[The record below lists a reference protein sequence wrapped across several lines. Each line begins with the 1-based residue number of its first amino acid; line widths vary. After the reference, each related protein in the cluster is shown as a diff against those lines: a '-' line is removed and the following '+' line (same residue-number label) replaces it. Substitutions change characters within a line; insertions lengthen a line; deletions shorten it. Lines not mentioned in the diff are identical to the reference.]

1 MSILTNQAILIFKK
15 ISKLPFSNKRTTS
28 QSSELHRKQHHN
40 HQNFIE
46 NNITVTRTSSRKH
59 HNHQNFIENNITITR
74 TSSRTASQSP
84 ELHREQHHN
93 HQNFIENNI
102 TITRTSLIRRY
113 VCIRVYIIFK
123 AEKDLLALALKASAL
138 DKTTFLHDFYFI

>member
-46 NNITVTRTSSRKH
+46 NNITVTRTSSR
-59 HNHQNFIENNITITR
+59 TI
-74 TSSRTASQSP
+74 SQSP

-102 TITRTSLIRRY
+102 TITRTSSIRRY
-113 VCIRVYIIFK
+113 VCTRVYVIFK
-123 AEKDLLALALKASAL
+123 AEKDLLALAFKASAL
-138 DKTTFLHDFYFI
+138 DKTTFQHDFYLI